1 MIHTIRS
8 EQRHHADFGWLST
21 RWHFSFDSYYDP
33 ENVQWGPLR
42 VFNDDVVQPGQ
53 GFGTHGHR
61 DMEIVS
67 IVLDGALEHADSIG
81 TREVLKAGEVQVMSA
96 GAGIRHSEYNASASD
111 TVHFLQ
117 LWIVPRHQGLTPRWE
132 QREFGDREGKLLPVV
147 SGGDVAGTMTIDQDA
162 VLYLSRLKQGESL
175 THTGKADGKGY
186 LFVMEGELEVN
197 GQRVG
202 KGDQA
207 RIDKEPELRLLARAD
222 AHFVLL
228 DLGNQQEDRR

>member
-1 MIHTIRS
+1 MIHTIPS
-8 EQRHHADFGWLST
+8 EQRHHADMGWLST
-21 RWHFSFDSYYDP
+21 RWHFSFDRYYDP
-33 ENVQWGPLR
+33 KNMNWGPLR

-96 GAGIRHSEYNASASD
+96 GAGIRHSEYNASATD

-117 LWIVPRHQGLTPRWE
+117 LWLMPRHQGLPPRWE
-132 QREFGDREGKLLPVV
+132 QREFADRDGKLLPVV
-147 SGGDVAGTMTIDQDA
+147 SNGDIPGTLSIDQDA
-162 VLYLSRLKQGESL
+162 TIYLSRLAAGKQL
-175 THTGKADGKGY
+175 THANKAKAY
-186 LFVMEGELEVN
+186 LFVMEGELDVN
-197 GQRVG
+197 GHSLK

-207 RIDKEPELRLLARAD
+207 RIDGETALNLQAKAD

-228 DLGNQQEDRR
+228 DLPA

>member
-1 MIHTIRS
+1 MIHTIPS
-8 EQRHHADFGWLST
+8 EQRHHADMGWLST
-21 RWHFSFDSYYDP
+21 RWHFSFDRYYDP
-33 ENVQWGPLR
+33 KNMNWGPLR

-81 TREVLKAGEVQVMSA
+81 TRQVLKAGEVQVMSA
-96 GAGIRHSEYNASASD
+96 GSGIRHSEYNASATD

-117 LWIVPRHQGLTPRWE
+117 LWLMPRHQGLAPRWE
-132 QREFGDREGKLLPVV
+132 QREFADRDGKLLPVV
-147 SGGDVAGTMTIDQDA
+147 SSGDIPGTLTIDQDA
-162 VLYLSRLKQGESL
+162 AIYLSRLEAGKQL
-175 THTGKADGKGY
+175 THTSGAGRKAY

-197 GQRVG
+197 GTLVRQ
-202 KGDQA
+202 GDQA
-207 RIDKEPELRLLARAD
+207 RMEGEPSLSLEAKQD

-228 DLGNQQEDRR
+228 DLAA